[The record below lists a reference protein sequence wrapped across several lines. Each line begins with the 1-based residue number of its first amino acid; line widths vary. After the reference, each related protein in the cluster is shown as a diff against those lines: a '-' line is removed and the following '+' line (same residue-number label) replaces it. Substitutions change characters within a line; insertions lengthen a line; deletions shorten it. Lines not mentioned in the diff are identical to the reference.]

1 VAKLIKK
8 CVECQWQEQKA
19 RHRTK
24 RIETPPKRKKRKLKR
39 GTAKKGSCLFPCFC
53 VCFAVSGKKEVKYKH
68 STKYRQQQ
76 FLFAFM
82 NNGALLK
89 TGRHGRN
96 I

>member
-1 VAKLIKK
+1 
-8 CVECQWQEQKA
+8 
-19 RHRTK
+19 
-24 RIETPPKRKKRKLKR
+24 
-39 GTAKKGSCLFPCFC
+39 
-53 VCFAVSGKKEVKYKH
+53 VSGKKEVKYKH

-76 FLFAFM
+76 LLFAFM

>member
-1 VAKLIKK
+1 MPMA
-8 CVECQWQEQKA
+8 
-19 RHRTK
+19 RTK
-24 RIETPPKRKKRKLKR
+24 GETPNQTNRNPTENEKKRQLKR

-76 FLFAFM
+76 LLFAFM